1 MRTRKIVF
9 GILLTIACMVL
20 TASGAYA
27 VSINIGPDVE
37 GDIYSYLSLFGVS
50 LAGIVGEVIFII
62 YRQKLPRRSW

>member
-1 MRTRKIVF
+1 MRIRKIVF
-9 GILLTIACMVL
+9 GILLAIACMVL

-50 LAGIVGEVIFII
+50 LAGIVGEAIFII
-62 YRQKLPRRSW
+62 HRQKAPHRMW

>member
-1 MRTRKIVF
+1 MRVRKLIF

-27 VSINIGPDVE
+27 VSINIGPNVE

-50 LAGIVGEVIFII
+50 LAGIVGEVIFLVH
-62 YRQKLPRRSW
+62 RQRLPRRAY